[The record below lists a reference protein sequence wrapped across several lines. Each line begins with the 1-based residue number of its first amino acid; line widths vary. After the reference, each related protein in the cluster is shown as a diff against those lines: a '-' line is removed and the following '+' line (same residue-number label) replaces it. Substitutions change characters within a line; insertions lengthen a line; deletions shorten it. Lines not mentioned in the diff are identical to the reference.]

1 MKTKSY
7 TVIKTNY
14 DGEITLKNYKEIEGY
29 KVSPKNSFPYKGIAV
44 ESMFLIKPS
53 FIEKIIKKKIK
64 RKLEFYL
71 NYLINLNDNDD
82 GTSSRIALD
91 ELTRY
96 KEAIEYKYRKF
107 LDDKYFN
114 LLNKKISLLEHELKS
129 KMITKPNK
137 KMKYQEIIQ
146 EEKEETR
153 HRRR

>member
-7 TVIKTNY
+7 TVIKRNH

-71 NYLINLNDNDD
+71 NYLIELSDD
-82 GTSSRIALD
+82 DDTSARIALD

-96 KEAIEYKYRKF
+96 KEAVEYKYRKF
-107 LDDKYFN
+107 LDDKYLN
-114 LLNKKISLLEHELKS
+114 LLNKKISLLEHEIKS

-137 KMKYQEIIQ
+137 KIKYEEIFE
-146 EEKEETR
+146 EEKEEVR

>member
-7 TVIKTNY
+7 TVVKTEYN
-14 DGEITLKNYKEIEGY
+14 GEVVLKNYKEIDGY

-71 NYLINLNDNDD
+71 NYLISLNDTDAGN
-82 GTSSRIALD
+82 SSRIALD

-96 KEAIEYKYRKF
+96 KEVVEYKYRKF
-107 LDDKYFN
+107 LDDKYLN
-114 LLNKKISLLEHELKS
+114 LLNKKISLLEHEIKS
-129 KMITKPNK
+129 KIITKPSK
-137 KMKYQEIIQ
+137 DIKYEEPI

-153 HRRR
+153 RRRR

>member
-7 TVIKTNY
+7 IVVKTEYN
-14 DGEITLKNYKEIEGY
+14 GEVVLKNYKEIDGY

-71 NYLINLNDNDD
+71 KYIINLSDNDD
-82 GTSSRIALD
+82 GESARIALD

-96 KEAIEYKYRKF
+96 KEAVEYKYRKF
-107 LDDKYFN
+107 LDDKYLN
-114 LLNKKISLLEHELKS
+114 LLNKKISLLERE
-129 KMITKPNK
+129 I
-137 KMKYQEIIQ
+137 KMKVSIKTSKNIRYEEPI

-153 HRRR
+153 RRRR

>member
-14 DGEITLKNYKEIEGY
+14 EGEITLKNYKEIEGY
-29 KVSPKNSFPYKGIAV
+29 KVNPKNSFPYKGIAV

-53 FIEKIIKKKIK
+53 FIEKIVKKKIK

-71 NYLINLNDNDD
+71 NYLIELTDSDD
-82 GTSSRIALD
+82 DTSARKALD

-96 KEAIEYKYRKF
+96 KEAIDYKYRKF
-107 LDDKYFN
+107 LDDKYLN
-114 LLNKKISLLEHELKS
+114 LLNKKISLLEREM
-129 KMITKPNK
+129 KMKIVTKPSK
-137 KMKYQEIIQ
+137 KIPAFEFE

>member
-14 DGEITLKNYKEIEGY
+14 EGEITLKNYKEIEGY
-29 KVSPKNSFPYKGIAV
+29 KVNPKNSFPYKGIAV

-53 FIEKIIKKKIK
+53 FIEKIVKKKIK

-71 NYLINLNDNDD
+71 NYLIELTDSDD
-82 GTSSRIALD
+82 DTSARKALD

-96 KEAIEYKYRKF
+96 KEAIDYKYRKF
-107 LDDKYFN
+107 LDDKYLN
-114 LLNKKISLLEHELKS
+114 LLNKKISLLEREM
-129 KMITKPNK
+129 KMKIVTKPSK
-137 KMKYQEIIQ
+137 KIPSFEFE

>member
-14 DGEITLKNYKEIEGY
+14 EGEITLKNYKEIEGY
-29 KVSPKNSFPYKGIAV
+29 KVNPKNSFPYKGIAV

-53 FIEKIIKKKIK
+53 FIEKIVKKKIK

-71 NYLINLNDNDD
+71 NYLIELNDSDD
-82 GTSSRIALD
+82 DTSARKALD

-96 KEAIEYKYRKF
+96 KEAIDYKYRKF
-107 LDDKYFN
+107 LDDKYLN
-114 LLNKKISLLEHELKS
+114 LLNKKISLLEREM
-129 KMITKPNK
+129 KMKIVTKPSK
-137 KMKYQEIIQ
+137 KIPSFEFE

>member
-7 TVIKTNY
+7 TVIKTKY
-14 DGEITLKNYKEIEGY
+14 DGEVTLKNYKEIEGY

-44 ESMFLIKPS
+44 ESMYLIKPS

-71 NYLINLNDNDD
+71 NYLINLSDTDDD
-82 GTSSRIALD
+82 GASARIALD

-96 KEAIEYKYRKF
+96 KEAVEFKYRKF
-107 LDDKYFN
+107 LDDKYLN
-114 LLNKKISLLEHELKS
+114 LLNKKISLLEHEIKS
-129 KMITKPNK
+129 KMITKPSK
-137 KMKYQEIIQ
+137 DIKYEEPI

-153 HRRR
+153 RRRR

>member
-14 DGEITLKNYKEIEGY
+14 EGEITLKNYKEIEGY
-29 KVSPKNSFPYKGIAV
+29 KLNPKNSFPYKGIAV

-53 FIEKIIKKKIK
+53 FIEKIVKKKIK

-71 NYLINLNDNDD
+71 NYLIELNDSDD
-82 GTSSRIALD
+82 DTSARKALD

-96 KEAIEYKYRKF
+96 KEAIDYKYRKF
-107 LDDKYFN
+107 LDDKYLN
-114 LLNKKISLLEHELKS
+114 LLNKKISLLEREM
-129 KMITKPNK
+129 KMKIVTKPSK
-137 KMKYQEIIQ
+137 KIPSFEFE

>member
-7 TVIKTNY
+7 TIIKTEY
-14 DGEITLKNYKEIEGY
+14 DGEVTLKNHKKIEGY
-29 KVSPKNSFPYKGIAV
+29 KVNPKNSFPYKGIAV

-71 NYLINLNDNDD
+71 KYIINLSDNDD
-82 GTSSRIALD
+82 GESARIALD

-96 KEAIEYKYRKF
+96 KEAVGFKYRKF
-107 LDDKYFN
+107 LDDKYLN
-114 LLNKKISLLEHELKS
+114 LLNKKISLLERE
-129 KMITKPNK
+129 I
-137 KMKYQEIIQ
+137 KMKVSIKTSKNIRYEEPI

-153 HRRR
+153 RRRR

>member
-14 DGEITLKNYKEIEGY
+14 EGEITLKNYKEIEGY
-29 KVSPKNSFPYKGIAV
+29 KVNPKNSFPYKGIAV

-53 FIEKIIKKKIK
+53 FIEKIVKKKIK

-71 NYLINLNDNDD
+71 NYLIELTDSDD
-82 GTSSRIALD
+82 DTSARKALD

-96 KEAIEYKYRKF
+96 KEAIDYKYRKF
-107 LDDKYFN
+107 LDDKYIN
-114 LLNKKISLLEHELKS
+114 LLNKKISLLEREM
-129 KMITKPNK
+129 KMKIVTKPSK
-137 KMKYQEIIQ
+137 KIPSFEIE

>member
-14 DGEITLKNYKEIEGY
+14 EGELTLKNYKEIEGY
-29 KVSPKNSFPYKGIAV
+29 KVNPKNSFPYKGIAV

-53 FIEKIIKKKIK
+53 FIEKIVKKKIK

-71 NYLINLNDNDD
+71 NYLIELNDSDD
-82 GTSSRIALD
+82 DTSARKALD

-96 KEAIEYKYRKF
+96 KEAIDYKYRKF
-107 LDDKYFN
+107 LDDKYLN
-114 LLNKKISLLEHELKS
+114 LLNKKISLLEREM
-129 KMITKPNK
+129 KMKIVTKPSK
-137 KMKYQEIIQ
+137 KIPSFEFE

>member
-7 TVIKTNY
+7 TIIKTNY
-14 DGEITLKNYKEIEGY
+14 DGEITLKNYKKIEGY
-29 KVSPKNSFPYKGIAV
+29 KVNPKNSFPYKGIAV

-114 LLNKKISLLEHELKS
+114 LLNKKISLLERE
-129 KMITKPNK
+129 I
-137 KMKYQEIIQ
+137 KMKMVKIDIKKNFILEEKE